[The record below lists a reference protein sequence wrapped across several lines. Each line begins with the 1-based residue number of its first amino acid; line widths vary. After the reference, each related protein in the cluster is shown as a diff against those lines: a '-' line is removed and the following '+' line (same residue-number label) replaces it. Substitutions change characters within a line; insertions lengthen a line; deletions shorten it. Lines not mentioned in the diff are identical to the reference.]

1 MRELFIAFI
10 NLLFGAYYL
19 LVLIRAFLPW
29 VPGVMYH
36 PLFVPVKM
44 LTDPV
49 LNIIKKGLPP
59 SQFGIDASPFIVII
73 LLWLLQRIILMLI
86 G

>member
-10 NLLFGAYYL
+10 NLLFGTYYL
-19 LVLIRAFLPW
+19 LILIRAFMPW
-29 VPGVMYH
+29 IPGAMYH
-36 PLFVPVKM
+36 PVLIPVKI

-49 LNIIKKGLPP
+49 LNVIKKGLPP
-59 SQFGIDASPFIVII
+59 SHFGIDASPFIVII
-73 LLWLLQRIILMLI
+73 LLWVLQRIILMLI